1 MKRPKKTSAPRRS
14 GQTFSYFQPL
24 VICFSLV
31 GMGLTFILASSSAE
45 MAAKAR
51 GFFALIGGF
60 VITSI
65 CLYVWQV
72 RKERQRRRSGNV
84 TESEIEAELLVL
96 DEASDLFSGAL
107 NPSDAF
113 RLISSRV
120 NGLLPF
126 RSIALFVPD
135 GPTRIKVAESSGPDA
150 IQKGLK
156 VASDEGLAGQ
166 CFASKAIEIE
176 QGADIAPSVAIPL
189 WHDSKVF
196 GVLQLS
202 FDKNHDAR
210 NVDQSL
216 FEAIGTRA
224 APLVLS
230 SMAFERSHNNALT
243 DVTTDLPNERAFDLI
258 LGNQVAEV
266 QRRGS
271 TRTLSI
277 LAIDIKEFEALN
289 KRFGHATGDRILNFT
304 GQLIKDHL
312 RDMDFCAR
320 GKGDEFL
327 AVLPTA
333 TEELAREIVERI
345 QTGFF
350 GRKIRVSERDDAEVQ
365 LNFGWAAFGLD
376 GETPAELLNV
386 ARTRRS
392 QSVPDAPAKVVWLR
406 QEMVN

>member
-1 MKRPKKTSAPRRS
+1 MKRPKKTSARLGS

-51 GFFALIGGF
+51 GFFAVIGGF

-65 CLYVWQV
+65 CLFVWQV
-72 RKERQRRRSGNV
+72 RKEPEAGQNIA
-84 TESEIEAELLVL
+84 ESEIEAELLVL

-113 RLISSRV
+113 RLIASRV

-135 GPTRIKVAESSGPDA
+135 GAARLNVAESSGSHA
-150 IQKGLK
+150 LQKGLK

-166 CFASKAIEIE
+166 CFTTQTVEIE
-176 QGADIAPSVAIPL
+176 QGVDITPSVVIPL
-189 WHDSKVF
+189 WHDSNVF
-196 GVLQLS
+196 GVLQLW
-202 FDKNHDAR
+202 FDNNYDAR
-210 NVDQSL
+210 SVDPSL

-230 SMAFERSHNNALT
+230 SMAFERSHTNALT

-277 LAIDIKEFEALN
+277 LAIDIKDFESIN
-289 KRFGHATGDRILNFT
+289 RRFGHATGDRVLNFT

-312 RDMDFCAR
+312 RDMDFCSR
-320 GKGDEFL
+320 GSGDEFL

-333 TEELAREIVERI
+333 SEEVALEIVERI
-345 QTGFF
+345 HTGFL
-350 GRKIRVSERDDAEVQ
+350 GRKIRVSEKDDAQVE
-365 LNFGWAAFGLD
+365 LNFGWAAFGSD
-376 GETPAELLNV
+376 GETPAELLRV

-392 QSVPDAPAKVVWLR
+392 QSVVDAPAKVVWLR